1 MTQPQQPPAKP
12 QEQQRAQARPIA
24 AAGGKVVV
32 ACKTPAGIVIRPF
45 RWSHESEL
53 VMGGGSREIRVAR
66 PTGRPVV
73 INGNARRIGA
83 DLRCRIVAGYA
94 LTEGIDAEIWQQWRE
109 THEESDLV
117 RNDLVF
123 AHESLDHVVAWAKE
137 HGATRSGLEP
147 LEKNQDART
156 PRPKPGNRNVAAIE
170 QDEEA
175 PAAAPT

>member
-117 RNDLVF
+117 RNDLGVSYR
-123 AHESLDHVVAWAKE
+123 AEAIRGPRAARLDAGEADQHHGSLSRDDRE
-137 HGATRSGLEP
+137 
-147 LEKNQDART
+147 
-156 PRPKPGNRNVAAIE
+156 
-170 QDEEA
+170 
-175 PAAAPT
+175 